1 MVYVIMRDG
10 LEWNG
15 GGTGR
20 THVLLLKALQTATT
34 AANRRRGRF
43 PQPMVAAAASRAA
56 GGAMQLNAPRCRRLE
71 QRSTG
76 VTTASG
82 TGDAADASRSRWGL
96 QQPAVQRA
104 APCSSTHAPQT
115 PGAADWA
122 SADSRHQRSRCR
134 LVVLPVRASSPL
146 LLRHRRG
153 RCGGRAHRR
162 RCAER
167 GRTVRAHTCTVM

>member
-43 PQPMVAAAASRAA
+43 PQPMVAAAAASRGNRSGRRDAAQRAA
-56 GGAMQLNAPRCRRLE
+56 LHE

-76 VTTASG
+76 VATASG

-122 SADSRHQRSRCR
+122 SAATSAAGDGWSCCRC
-134 LVVLPVRASSPL
+134 
-146 LLRHRRG
+146 
-153 RCGGRAHRR
+153 AHRP
-162 RCAER
+162 RCSCDIEEAAVEAELIVAAALKGVAR
-167 GRTVRAHTCTVM
+167 SARIHAQ

>member
-1 MVYVIMRDG
+1 MVYVIMAWSG
-10 LEWNG
+10 MG
-15 GGTGR
+15 AGTGR

-43 PQPMVAAAASRAA
+43 TQPMVAAAAASRAA

-76 VTTASG
+76 VTTPSG
-82 TGDAADASRSRWGL
+82 TGDAADASRSRWGRL

-122 SADSRHQRSRCR
+122 SADSRQ
-134 LVVLPVRASSPL
+134 PVPAGRAAGARIVPAAPATSKRPLWRPSSSSPL
-146 LLRHRRG
+146 R
-153 RCGGRAHRR
+153 
-162 RCAER
+162 
-167 GRTVRAHTCTVM
+167 